1 MTNVWGENYV
11 RWEVDDYNVDNGRTE
26 RSSEQPDPKGY
37 RDRQS
42 PGVGGQAFPLS
53 PIHRGKP
60 APAGRIRAWCPRVP
74 L

>member
-37 RDRQS
+37 W
-42 PGVGGQAFPLS
+42 GY
-53 PIHRGKP
+53 
-60 APAGRIRAWCPRVP
+60 
-74 L
+74 